1 MKTGHFSAFDGQE
14 LFYREWESSNPN
26 GNIVIVLH
34 RGHEH
39 SERLSGLAEQLTHKV
54 IGSFPTTIVGM
65 GIVRLRQHANS

>member
-39 SERLSGLAEQLTHKV
+39 SERLSGLA
-54 IGSFPTTIVGM
+54 
-65 GIVRLRQHANS
+65 